1 MSENK
6 KVDPLEKVARY
17 SAVAIAYGLSDDR
30 APMASKTGEYI
41 LYSEAAAVVA
51 AKDVDI
57 YFNKAL
63 GITYKTLCDTLNE
76 ECKKRHKRAE
86 AAEAVKD
93 KNLWK
98 ERAEAAEKAFAA
110 QSRKLQA
117 VLPIPG
123 VREAL
128 IELLGMPI
136 HDKPTCP
143 ICGST
148 SIRCGC
154 D

>member
-6 KVDPLEKVARY
+6 KVDPLAGVQKITVI
-17 SAVAIAYGLSDDR
+17 SPS
-30 APMASKTGEYI
+30 APMGEYI
-41 LYSEAAAVVA
+41 LYSEAAKIIAEMDSHIKVLETDISAYILSA
-51 AKDVDI
+51 ADQD
-57 YFNKAL
+57 
-63 GITYKTLCDTLNE
+63 
-76 ECKKRHKRAE
+76 KRHKALK
-86 AAEAVKD
+86 AEAVKD

-123 VREAL
+123 VRAAL

-136 HDKPTCP
+136 PDKPTCL

-148 SIRCGC
+148 SDQCGC
-154 D
+154 Y